1 MVAAYRASTA
11 PGIRSMNMMISI
23 AKMKRWYDLQ
33 CAKRASVAS
42 RCRVRTRTAL
52 ATTMYLAQ
60 AQNGSNGGTMYS
72 GAMGNGMGGMGIM
85 MIVWILVLVLIVL
98 AIAALI
104 KYLFRR

>member
-1 MVAAYRASTA
+1 ML
-11 PGIRSMNMMISI
+11 MSI
-23 AKMKRWYDLQ
+23 ATMKRWYDLQ

-52 ATTMYLAQ
+52 ATTMYLALFVLANTAQ